1 LRNSNTSREARTRP
15 RWSYKGLL
23 AAVALV
29 CFASSANGLGSNKA
43 ISQYLRDHWGA
54 EQGFPGGPVY
64 AFAQT
69 PDGYLWI
76 GAEKGLV
83 RFDGVSFR
91 LFQHSDTPALPDGPV
106 LGLAVDA
113 EGTLWLRLGT
123 TLLRYHNGI
132 FEDVAMSPRTPDRMF
147 TAMCA
152 GANGDIIFASSR
164 DGIVRYSKGKLEQIA
179 SGAPGLVIS
188 MAVGPDGK
196 VWMGTQSQGVVY
208 LENGRLAWITK
219 GVPDQKIN
227 SLLAVTDR
235 ELWVS
240 TDNGLARWDGNEFS
254 QTEMS
259 SAIIHIQASTLI
271 RDRDSNIWVGAS
283 NGLIRV
289 DPRGISSVQ
298 RWEKRSAKAVN
309 SLFED
314 REGSLWVGTNA
325 GLERLRDSVF
335 TTYSVNNGLPAGS
348 NGPIY
353 VDSEGRTWFAPAEGG
368 LYWMKDGR
376 VGSVKD
382 ARLEKDVVYSI
393 DGGKDGLWIGW
404 QRGGLTYLHFNHERF
419 TAKTYTE
426 REGLAQNSVYAV
438 HENRDGTVWAGT
450 VSGGLSWFSNDSFKT
465 HTTANGL
472 ASNAISTILEGS
484 DGTMWF
490 GTPNG
495 LNALSDGRWRVYT
508 SRDGLPPGN
517 VNCLLEAP
525 AGVLWIGTLN
535 GLAFLRSGAIRLPGG
550 GPQALREQI
559 LGMASDKKGSVWLAT
574 PNHILQI
581 DRDKSL
587 SNDFRDQTVRE
598 YGVEDGLRSTHVA
611 KRQKSVIADSLG
623 RIWFSTE
630 MGLSFVDPK
639 PVSLSSAP
647 ALVHIEGVAA
657 DGRFFAPEG
666 SLRIPAPH
674 RKITLDYT
682 ALSLAAPERI
692 RFKYKLDGYDQDWSD
707 ATVTREAVY
716 TNLPADKYRFRVI
729 ASNSEGMWNSSESIL
744 QLVIEP
750 LFWQTW
756 WFRLSILIT
765 TIIMALAFVRLRMIQ
780 LTKQLN
786 IRFEER
792 LAERNRIAQE
802 LHDTLLQG
810 MLSAS
815 MQLNVADE
823 HLSPDSP
830 AKPLVGRVLEL
841 MGSVIEEGR
850 NAVQGLR
857 SAKGSNLNLEQALS
871 QVRQEFPLQSQIA
884 FRVIVEG
891 ESRPLRPLVR
901 DDVYR
906 ICHEALSNAFRH
918 SHASDIEVE
927 VEYAPRL
934 LRILIRDNG
943 GGIDPE
949 VLRSGRDGHWG
960 LSGMKERTERIGG
973 KLRVLSR
980 ADAGTE
986 VELSVPGQLAFELLP
1001 GARSER
1007 RLSKLFSRKKRS
1019 EESRSVEQQIR

>member
-1 LRNSNTSREARTRP
+1 VC
-15 RWSYKGLL
+15 L
-23 AAVALV
+23 AG
-29 CFASSANGLGSNKA
+29 SANGLGSNKA

-54 EQGFPGGPVY
+54 QQGFPGGPVY
-64 AFAQT
+64 AFVQT

-76 GAEKGLV
+76 GTEKGLV

-91 LFQHSDTPALPDGPV
+91 LFQHSDNPTLPDGHV
-106 LGLAVDA
+106 LGLAVDG
-113 EGTLWLRLGT
+113 EGALWLRLGP
-123 TLLRYHNGI
+123 TLLRYQNGT
-132 FEDVAMSPRTPDRMF
+132 FKDVQMSPRTGDTRF

-152 GANGDIIFASSR
+152 GINGEIIFASSQ

-188 MAVGPDGK
+188 MAVGPDGR
-196 VWMGTQSQGVVY
+196 VWMGTQSQGVAY
-208 LENGRLAWITK
+208 LEKGRLAWITK
-219 GVPDQKIN
+219 GLPDRKIN
-227 SLLAVTDR
+227 SLLAVTNR

-240 TDNGLARWDGNEFS
+240 TDNGVARWDGNEFS
-254 QTEMS
+254 QTKMS
-259 SAIIHIQASTLI
+259 SAFIHMQASTLI
-271 RDRDSNIWVGAS
+271 RDRDSNIWVAAAS
-283 NGLIRV
+283 GLVRV
-289 DPRGISSVQ
+289 DPKGISSPE
-298 RWEKRSAKAVN
+298 RLEKGSAKAVN

-314 REGSLWVGTNA
+314 REGNLWVGTIE
-325 GLERLRDSVF
+325 GLERLRDRMF
-335 TTYSVNNGLPAGS
+335 TTYSVASGLPPDS
-348 NGPIY
+348 KGPIY

-368 LYWMKDGR
+368 LYWMKDAR

-382 ARLEKDVVYSI
+382 AGLAKGVVYSI
-393 DGGKDGLWIGW
+393 DGNKDDLWIGR
-404 QRGGLTYLHFNHERF
+404 QRGGLTHLHLNKERF
-419 TAKTYTE
+419 TATTYTE
-426 REGLAQNSVYAV
+426 REGLVQNSVYTV

-450 VSGGLSWFSNDSFKT
+450 VSGGVSWFSNGSFKT
-465 HTTANGL
+465 YTSANGL

-495 LNALSDGRWRVYT
+495 LNALSNGRWRTYT

-525 AGVLWIGTLN
+525 AGTLWIGTVH
-535 GLAFLRSGAIRLPGG
+535 GLAFLRSGAIRLPDG
-550 GPQALREQI
+550 GPEGLREQI
-559 LGMASDKKGSVWLAT
+559 LGMASGKKGAVWLAT
-574 PNHILQI
+574 ASHILQI

-587 SNDFRDQTVRE
+587 NNEFSDRTVRE
-598 YGVEDGLRSTHVA
+598 YGLEDGLRSTHVA

-623 RIWFSTE
+623 RIWFSTDA
-630 MGLSFVDPK
+630 GISFVVPK
-639 PVSLSSAP
+639 PVSFSAAP
-647 ALVHIEGVAA
+647 ALVHIEGVAS
-657 DGRFFAPEG
+657 DGRFFAPEDF
-666 SLRIPAPH
+666 LRIPPPH
-674 RKITLDYT
+674 RRITLDYT
-682 ALSLAAPERI
+682 ALSLTAPERI

-707 ATVTREAVY
+707 ATATREAVY

-729 ASNSEGMWNSSESIL
+729 ASNSEGVWNSSESVL

-756 WFRLSILIT
+756 WFRLSISIAA
-765 TIIMALAFVRLRMIQ
+765 IIVALAFVRLRVTQ

-792 LAERNRIAQE
+792 LAERTRIAQE

-823 HLSPDSP
+823 HLSPESP

-857 SAKGSNLNLEQALS
+857 SAKGSLLNLEQALS
-871 QVRQEFPLQSQIA
+871 QVRQEFPQQSQIA

-901 DDVYR
+901 DDVHR
-906 ICHEALSNAFRH
+906 ICHEALANAFRH

-927 VEYAPRL
+927 VEYEPRL

-973 KLRVLSR
+973 KLRVMSR

-1019 EESRSVEQQIR
+1019 EESRSIEQQIR